1 MHDSTHLL
9 WCYDTPSKV
18 SFNQVNIF
26 ASASQTINHAHVGST
41 GIGILM
47 ICAGVEW
54 KGDQHALR
62 NIHGIIFHYFF
73 LCVKN
78 ILLHD
83 FAHLG
88 WCDTCVERRAKTDN
102 DCFIVSI
109 FAEGVQ
115 SREQRFLENVADLYM
130 G

>member
-1 MHDSTHLL
+1 MVSFLIVCQNFKLYNRHILDELVTIIYELSMNHERVSQDILLHDSAHLL

-62 NIHGIIFHYFF
+62 NIHGII
-73 LCVKN
+73 
-78 ILLHD
+78 
-83 FAHLG
+83 
-88 WCDTCVERRAKTDN
+88 
-102 DCFIVSI
+102 S
-109 FAEGVQ
+109 Q
-115 SREQRFLENVADLYM
+115 
-130 G
+130 